1 MLLAF
6 LFWLSKGERYVCLEM
21 GSVSVIKL
29 EVPPISMIC
38 PVSVSQEDT
47 DVSEEVDREADDPV
61 FAVGFDEENAGD
73 AESDLL
79 HEDGIRTQAG
89 EG

>member
-6 LFWLSKGERYVCLEM
+6 LFWFSKGERYIHLET
-21 GSVSVIKL
+21 GSTSGVKL

-38 PVSVSQEDT
+38 PISVSQEDMELSE
-47 DVSEEVDREADDPV
+47 DVDSEADDPV
-61 FAVGFDEENAGD
+61 FAVGFEEDETDA

-79 HEDGIRTQAG
+79 SEPTTGAQAG
-89 EG
+89 ES